1 MNMDDLT
8 ILEKQEYEQWRLY
21 AVLKEVYDVNSIHE
35 EGNNERDRVGDAEAG
50 DRGQG
55 GRH

>member
-21 AVLKEVYDVNSIHE
+21 AVLKEVHDVNSIHE
-35 EGNNERDRVGDAEAG
+35 EGNNERDRVGEPKAG
-50 DRGQG
+50 DRCQR